1 MRRPLR
7 AHSYRTAA
15 AVVLACALTVTTQQ
29 IARADP
35 ATLTQVRAQLD
46 TLYHQAEVATDKYNA
61 ADEKVAKQKK
71 RIDKLNAQV
80 KTTEA
85 KLSVLNSQ
93 AAAVARAQYRGG
105 GLPAEM
111 QFVLDD
117 DPATALDNASLNRKA
132 QQARHSVLAALGT
145 TREDLRHR
153 TDDASDELKDLKATR
168 RTQKDQQQKIEKHIK
183 AAKQLESQLAAK
195 QLQRIAALERQ
206 EEADAQA
213 QWVSTGVLKK
223 VGKKGTS
230 AGRKAVAYAAKQIG
244 KPYVWGAEGPSSFDC
259 SGLTSQAWL
268 AAGHPIPRTSEE
280 QWRQLK
286 HIPVDD
292 MRPGDLI
299 IYFADASH
307 VAIYVGDG
315 QIIQAPRPGRWVYES
330 PAASM
335 PILGAVRPDA

>member
-15 AVVLACALTVTTQQ
+15 AAVLACALTVTTQQ

-46 TLYHQAEVATDKYNA
+46 SLYHQAEVATDKYNA
-61 ADEKVAKQKK
+61 ADEKVARQKK
-71 RIDKLNAQV
+71 RVDKLNAQV

-132 QQARHSVLAALGT
+132 QQARHGVLVALGT

-168 RTQKDQQQKIEKHIK
+168 RTQKDQQHKIEKHIE
-183 AAKQLESQLAAK
+183 AAKKLESQLAAQ
-195 QLQRIAALERQ
+195 QLQRIAALEKQ
-206 EEADAQA
+206 EQAEAQA
-213 QWVSTGVLKK
+213 KWESTGVLKK
-223 VGKKGTS
+223 VGTKGTS

-286 HIPVDD
+286 HIPVED

-299 IYFADASH
+299 IYFSDASH
-307 VAIYVGDG
+307 VAIYIGDG